1 MSVSIEV
8 PLLVQ
13 RYYLDFGL
21 EALWKYFYS
30 KQMRTCVH
38 AVTSMLRVFGII
50 TYALTAAS
58 TCNWRSRWDLFHQ
71 NSHNQHRLDFL
82 CWETSHWGSK
92 YGMKIFVGSQ
102 FVHNNVLL
110 WSINAKSKVR
120 IGVKTHLQR
129 KALEDS
135 QMFLCSMSQP
145 HIYQTKSSNQV
156 VWKIT
161 VLNLTN
167 LAKPDAEM
175 RIGESTLKYAMYKN
189 ESQKQPKLLLSPGSA
204 NIQHIDETSKPL

>member
-1 MSVSIEV
+1 MKIF
-8 PLLVQ
+8 LFLVNKC
-13 RYYLDFGL
+13 
-21 EALWKYFYS
+21 ALVC
-30 KQMRTCVH
+30 MRSPACY
-38 AVTSMLRVFGII
+38 VFSEFEII

-58 TCNWRSRWDLFHQ
+58 TWRSRWDLLHQ

-102 FVHNNVLL
+102 FVHNKVLL
-110 WSINAKSKVR
+110 SSINAKSTVR
-120 IGVKTHLQR
+120 IGVFNVKHS
-129 KALEDS
+129 K
-135 QMFLCSMSQP
+135 MFLCSMSQP

-175 RIGESTLKYAMYKN
+175 RIGERTLKDAMYKN
-189 ESQKQPKLLLSPGSA
+189 ESQKQPKLLLSPSPA